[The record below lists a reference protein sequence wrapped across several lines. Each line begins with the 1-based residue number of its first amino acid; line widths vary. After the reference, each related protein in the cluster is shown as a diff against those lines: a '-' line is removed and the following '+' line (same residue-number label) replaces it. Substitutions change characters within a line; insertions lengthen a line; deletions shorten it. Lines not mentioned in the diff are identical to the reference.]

1 MQVIK
6 SFFIAVSIY
15 SRVPVPQFEWKE
27 DDMKYVFCFFPWIG
41 ALIGGGVYLW
51 NYLCGVYHIG
61 ALCRNAA
68 GMAIPIFI
76 TGGFHVD
83 GFMDTMD
90 AVHSYRSRERKL
102 EILKDSHIGA
112 FAVIMLA
119 AYGLIVFGAFSELES
134 DALLKIVC
142 CGFFLSR
149 CLCGISAVSFPLA
162 KKDGML
168 YTFADSSHKKVV
180 KGSLSL
186 QGVLCIGLMCF
197 QSFSA
202 GLTVAAAAVMALV
215 YYFYLSR
222 KEFGGV
228 TGDTAGFFILIC
240 EGCIV
245 AAAAMIDVFIW
256 KGGL

>member
-1 MQVIK
+1 
-6 SFFIAVSIY
+6 
-15 SRVPVPQFEWKE
+15 
-27 DDMKYVFCFFPWIG
+27 
-41 ALIGGGVYLW
+41 
-51 NYLCGVYHIG
+51 
-61 ALCRNAA
+61 
-68 GMAIPIFI
+68 MAIPIFI

-90 AVHSYRSRERKL
+90 AIHSYNPKERKL

-112 FAVIMLA
+112 FTVIMLA
-119 AYGLIVFGAFSELES
+119 AYGLVLFGTFSEIES
-134 DALLKIVC
+134 DAMLKIVC

-186 QGVLCIGLMCF
+186 QSALCVGLMCF
-197 QSFSA
+197 QSFPA
-202 GLTVAAAAVMALV
+202 GLIVAAAAVLTLV
-215 YYFYLSR
+215 YYFYRSR

-228 TGDTAGFFILIC
+228 TGDTAGFFVLFC

-245 AAAAMIDVFIW
+245 VVAAFIDIFIW
-256 KGGL
+256 KE